1 MSRLSGTLI
10 LALSV
15 AAFLA
20 ALSLVAWR
28 QGRARDVMV
37 DREHV
42 REQIALETE
51 VRAELMGKIRHL
63 ESRRRVVRDAG
74 ARLGMHVPDAG
85 DLVLLPVAD
94 R

>member
-1 MSRLSGTLI
+1 MTRLSGALT
-10 LALSV
+10 LALAV

-37 DREHV
+37 ERERV
-42 REQIALETE
+42 REAIALETE
-51 VRAELMGKIRHL
+51 VRAELLDKIRHL
-63 ESRRRVVRDAG
+63 ESRRRVVREAG
-74 ARLGMHVPDAG
+74 ERLGLHVPDAG
-85 DLVLLPVAD
+85 DLVLLQVTD